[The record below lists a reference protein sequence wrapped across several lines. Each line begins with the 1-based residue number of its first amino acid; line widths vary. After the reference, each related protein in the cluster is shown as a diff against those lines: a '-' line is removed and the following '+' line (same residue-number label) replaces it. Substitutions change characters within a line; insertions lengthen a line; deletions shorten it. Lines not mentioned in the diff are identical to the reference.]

1 MDESGLWI
9 YISMKKKKLMV
20 GKGNSLESLVF
31 VVERSYIKVSEMGEW
46 GKWFQDNIIWQLE
59 DGNRILFWEDIWLK
73 NILLRDKYP
82 KLYAN

>member
-1 MDESGLWI
+1 
-9 YISMKKKKLMV
+9 
-20 GKGNSLESLVF
+20 
-31 VVERSYIKVSEMGEW
+31 VERSCIKVSEMAEW
-46 GKWFQDNIIWQLE
+46 GNWFQDNIIWQLE